1 MAIKWDKFTVKSQE
15 ALQVAQGTAAE
26 NGNPEVLPLH
36 LMAALMEDKEGVVL
50 PVLEKV
56 GVGVQALLAAV
67 NSAIAKLPK
76 VQGAGQQPGMSS
88 VLNKVLDGAFKEAEN
103 FKDDYVST
111 EHLLLSL
118 ARQRN
123 EPVQMAL
130 AAEGADH
137 AAILKALAGVRGS
150 QRVTDQNPEGKF
162 QALEK
167 YAKDLTE
174 MARRGKLDP
183 VIGRDEEIRRVIQVL
198 SRRTKNNPVLIGEPG
213 VGKTAIV
220 EGLARRIFQGDV
232 PEALRE
238 KRVISLDLGS
248 MLAGAKFRGEFE
260 ERLKAVLKE
269 IEESNGQVILFIDE
283 LHTLVGAGAAEGS
296 IDASNMLKP
305 ALARGELRAIGA
317 TTLNEYR
324 KYIEKD
330 AALERRFQIVYV
342 GEPNVEDTIAILRG
356 LRERYEMHH
365 KVRIKD
371 SAIVAAAEL
380 SHRYISDR
388 FLPDKAIDL
397 VDEAAAALAIQIGS
411 VPVEIDDLERRAISL
426 EIERNALQREDD
438 ANSRERLQVVERE
451 LAEVQEQA
459 AGLRARWQKEKGA
472 IGEIATLKERLEAMR
487 FEAVE
492 ATRKGDL
499 QRAAELQYGE
509 IPKAEKALGELTRVQ
524 DEAVAEARGGGG
536 AETHVSKA
544 RHGAPGALRGKGHGS
559 SPTHDDKTVMNGA
572 PGASQKSRGPARMLK
587 EEVDE
592 EDIARIVSKWTGI
605 PVSKMLE
612 GEVQKL
618 TQMESRLGERVV
630 GQDEALV
637 AVANAIRR
645 SRAGLSDPK
654 RPIGSFI
661 FLGPTGVGKTETAR
675 ALAEFLFDDE
685 QAMVRIDMSEYME
698 RHAVARLIGA
708 PPGYV
713 GFDEGGQLTEAV
725 RRRPYAVVLFD
736 EIEKAHPDVFNVLLQ
751 VLDDG
756 RLTDSKGRTVDF
768 KNTVLIMTSNIG
780 ASQLA
785 TSWADGEE
793 GFEDAKVRVMEE
805 LRKHFRPEFLNRV
818 DDIVVFHPLG
828 ESQLTHIVDLR
839 LADLQKMLVDRHI
852 TLELTD
858 AARAAIFKAGYDRA
872 YGARPLKRAI
882 QRMVQDKLAMK
893 ILDGS
898 VLHGDR
904 VVVDAGKDG
913 LEFRVAER
921 KA

>member
-1 MAIKWDKFTVKSQE
+1 MAIRWDKFTVKSQE
-15 ALQVAQGTAAE
+15 AVQAALGHASDS
-26 NGNPEVLPLH
+26 GNAEVLPLH
-36 LMAALMEDKEGVVL
+36 LAAALLEDREGIVI
-50 PVLEKV
+50 PVLEKI
-56 GVGVQALLAAV
+56 GVPVQQLLSQV
-67 NSAIAKLPK
+67 NAAIAKLPK
-76 VQGAGQQPGMSS
+76 VQGASQQPGVGSA
-88 VLNKVLDGAFKEAEN
+88 LQKVLDRAFKEAEN
-103 FKDDYVST
+103 FKDEYVST
-111 EHLLLSL
+111 EHLLLALSEEK
-118 ARQRN
+118 N
-123 EPVQMAL
+123 GVVQAAMA
-130 AAEGADH
+130 AFGATHD
-137 AAILKALAGVRGS
+137 AILKALTSVRGT

-174 MARRGKLDP
+174 QARKGKLDP

-220 EGLARRIFQGDV
+220 EGLARRIVSGDV
-232 PEALRE
+232 PEILKE

-260 ERLKAVLKE
+260 DRLKAVLKE
-269 IEESNGQVILFIDE
+269 IEESNGQIILFIDE
-283 LHTLVGAGAAEGS
+283 LHTLVGAGAAEGA

-342 GEPNVEDTIAILRG
+342 GEPNVDDTIAILRG
-356 LRERYEMHH
+356 LKERYESHH

-371 SAIVAAAEL
+371 SAIVSAAVL

-397 VDEAAAALAIQIGS
+397 VDEAAASLAIQIGS
-411 VPVEIDDLERRAISL
+411 VPVEIDALERRATSL
-426 EIERNALQREDD
+426 EIEREALKREKD
-438 ANSRERLQVVERE
+438 ANSKERLQEVERE
-451 LAEVQEQA
+451 LADIKEQA
-459 AGLRARWQKEKGA
+459 SGLRARWQKEKDA
-472 IGEIATLKERLEAMR
+472 ISRISELKQKIESLR
-487 FEAVE
+487 FQIEE
-492 ATRKGDL
+492 QTRKGDL
-499 QRAAELQYGE
+499 GRAAQIQYSDL
-509 IPKAEKALGELTRVQ
+509 PKAEAELKELETLQ
-524 DEAVAEARGGGG
+524 D
-536 AETHVSKA
+536 
-544 RHGAPGALRGKGHGS
+544 GS
-559 SPTHDDKTVMNGA
+559 DTA
-572 PGASQKSRGPARMLK
+572 QRMLK

-592 EDIARIVSKWTGI
+592 EDIAKIVSKWTGI
-605 PVSKMLE
+605 PVAKMLE

-618 TQMESRLGERVV
+618 VHMEQRLRERVI
-630 GQDEALV
+630 GQDEALTV
-637 AVANAIRR
+637 VANAIRR

-698 RHAVARLIGA
+698 KHAVARLIGA

-713 GFDEGGQLTEAV
+713 GFDEGGQLTEAI

-780 ASQLA
+780 ASALSTA
-785 TSWADGEE
+785 WADSED
-793 GFEDAKVRVMEE
+793 GFEDAKSRVIDS
-805 LRKHFRPEFLNRV
+805 LKQHFRPEFLNRV

-828 ESQLTHIVDLR
+828 EEQLTHIVDLR
-839 LADLQKMLVDRHI
+839 LADLQKLLDARKIH
-852 TLELTD
+852 LELTPE
-858 AARAAIFKAGYDRA
+858 AHKKLFAAGYDRA

-882 QRMVQDKLAMK
+882 QRLVQDPLAIK
-893 ILDGS
+893 ILDGE
-898 VLHGDR
+898 VRHGDKVR
-904 VVVDAGKDG
+904 VDAGKDA
-913 LEFRVAER
+913 LTFEVVESEEVPA
-921 KA
+921 

>member
-1 MAIKWDKFTVKSQE
+1 MAIKWDRLTVKSQE
-15 ALQVAQGTAAE
+15 AMQAASGHAAE

-36 LMAALMEDKEGVVL
+36 LMAALLEDREGVVI

-56 GVGVQALLAAV
+56 GVPVEQLLSGI

-76 VQGAGQQPGMSS
+76 VQGGGQPGMSAA
-88 VLNKVLDGAFKEAEN
+88 LQKVLEQGFKEAES

-111 EHLLLSL
+111 EHLLLAL
-118 ARQRN
+118 AKQKGDP
-123 EPVQMAL
+123 EQLAL
-130 AAEGADH
+130 AAQGATYD
-137 AAILKALAGVRGS
+137 AILKALAEVRGA

-213 VGKTAIV
+213 VSKTAIV
-220 EGLARRIFQGDV
+220 EGLARRIVQGDV
-232 PEALRE
+232 PEILRD

-260 ERLKAVLKE
+260 DRLKAVLKE
-269 IEESNGQVILFIDE
+269 IEESNGQIVLFIDE
-283 LHTLVGAGAAEGS
+283 LHTLVGAGAAEGA

-356 LRERYEMHH
+356 LKDRYEAHH
-365 KVRIKD
+365 NVRIKD
-371 SAIVAAAEL
+371 AAIVAAATL

-397 VDEAAAALAIQIGS
+397 VDEAAASRAIQIGS
-411 VPVEIDDLERRAISL
+411 VPTEIDQLERQRTSL
-426 EIERNALQREDD
+426 EIEREALKRETD
-438 ANSRERLQVVERE
+438 ANSRERLEAVERE
-451 LAEVQEQA
+451 VA
-459 AGLRARWQKEKGA
+459 ALTEEITALRARWTREREA
-472 IGEIATLKERLEAMR
+472 ISHISELKKRIEALR
-487 FEAVE
+487 FEAE
-492 ATRKGDL
+492 EQTRKGML
-499 QRAAELQYGE
+499 ERAAQIQYGE
-509 IPKAEKALGELTRVQ
+509 LPKLEAELKQLDAAQ
-524 DEAVAEARGGGG
+524 DGNAG
-536 AETHVSKA
+536 
-544 RHGAPGALRGKGHGS
+544 
-559 SPTHDDKTVMNGA
+559 M
-572 PGASQKSRGPARMLK
+572 ARMLK

-592 EDIARIVSKWTGI
+592 EDIAGIVCNWTGI
-605 PVSKMLE
+605 PVSRMLE
-612 GEVQKL
+612 GEVKKL
-618 TQMESRLGERVV
+618 VEMETRLRARVV
-630 GQDEALV
+630 GQDAALTV
-637 AVANAIRR
+637 VANAIRR
-645 SRAGLSDPK
+645 SRAGLSDPR

-675 ALAEFLFDDE
+675 ALAEFLFDDDA
-685 QAMVRIDMSEYME
+685 AMVRIDMSEYME

-713 GFDEGGQLTEAV
+713 GFDEGGQLTEAI

-768 KNTVLIMTSNIG
+768 KNTVLIMTSNTG

-785 TSWADGEE
+785 TAWAEGEE
-793 GFEDAKVRVMEE
+793 GFEEAKVRVMEE
-805 LRKHFRPEFLNRV
+805 LRKQFRPEFLNRV
-818 DDIVVFHPLG
+818 DDIVIFHPLG
-828 ESQLTHIVDLR
+828 DDQLTHIVDLR
-839 LADLQKMLVDRHI
+839 LKDLQAL
-852 TLELTD
+852 
-858 AARAAIFKAGYDRA
+858 
-872 YGARPLKRAI
+872 
-882 QRMVQDKLAMK
+882 LA
-893 ILDGS
+893 
-898 VLHGDR
+898 
-904 VVVDAGKDG
+904 
-913 LEFRVAER
+913 
-921 KA
+921 